1 MERIQRMGKDN
12 FWEMGDTGP
21 CGPST
26 EMHWDLGPEAGPGG
40 GPAVDADRYSEI
52 WNDVFMTYFRQ
63 PDGTLLE
70 LPSKNVDTGAG
81 FDRAQLRD
89 AAHKF
94 DPPAHLL
101 ALHWSFDL
109 PPATVH
115 RVERPYTLAGESSAK

>member
-1 MERIQRMGKDN
+1 MSSTRSRSTTSSSQTSESAPPHSLARPPRGAFAHAN
-12 FWEMGDTGP
+12 HLP
-21 CGPST
+21 PSAPRRNN
-26 EMHWDLGPEAGPGG
+26 HLK
-40 GPAVDADRYSEI
+40 
-52 WNDVFMTYFRQ
+52 Q
-63 PDGTLLE
+63 H
-70 LPSKNVDTGAG
+70 
-81 FDRAQLRD
+81 RAQLRD